1 MWKPPSHRPPPP
13 ASVTSIP
20 VKGLG
25 NQSDCPRLPSPHPS
39 PNTGPP
45 AKDLRGPHPTHSTV
59 TGSACRGALD
69 SPMGTDDD
77 TVHSSSVTPFILLQ
91 LVRSQP

>member
-1 MWKPPSHRPPPP
+1 MWKPPSHPPPP

-39 PNTGPP
+39 PNTCPP
-45 AKDLRGPHPTHSTV
+45 AKDLRGPHPTHSTF

-69 SPMGTDDD
+69 SRMGTDDD
-77 TVHSSSVTPFILLQ
+77 TVHRSSVT
-91 LVRSQP
+91 RSSSCNL